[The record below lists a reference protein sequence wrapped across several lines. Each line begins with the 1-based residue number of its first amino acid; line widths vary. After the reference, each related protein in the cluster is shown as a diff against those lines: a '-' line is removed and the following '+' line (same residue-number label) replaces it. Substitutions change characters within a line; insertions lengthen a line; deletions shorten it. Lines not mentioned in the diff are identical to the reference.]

1 VPGRGLAS
9 RRYVD
14 GGRNPLPAAYLT
26 TGGSAPL
33 NKEPRRNVYPLNLDD
48 ASANWGQGCPRTPGD
63 SWPWSTTASAL

>member
-14 GGRNPLPAAYLT
+14 GGQNPLPAAYLT

-33 NKEPRRNVYPLNLDD
+33 NDD
-48 ASANWGQGCPRTPGD
+48 GRQCP
-63 SWPWSTTASAL
+63 AE